1 MTDTIPGATGLTRRH
16 ALGAAAMVGVAVPT
30 LAACSG
36 DADDVASDPDATSG
50 GTSPSTPT
58 SSIPGSS
65 TPGSSTPTS
74 SAPADA
80 LATKADIPVGGG
92 VIFADAGVVITQPTE
107 GTFHGFTIVCTHQ
120 GCQVNSVTDTI
131 NCPCH
136 NSTYSIEDGSVVG
149 GPAPAPLTDVPLDIE
164 GNNINK
170 A

>member
-1 MTDTIPGATGLTRRH
+1 MTDAIASATGLTRRH

-36 DADDVASDPDATSG
+36 EGGDVATDPSASSTST
-50 GTSPSTPT
+50 GTSSSPSSPT
-58 SSIPGSS
+58 
-65 TPGSSTPTS
+65 TS
-74 SAPADA
+74 AAAGA

-92 VIFADAGVVITQPTE
+92 VIFADAGVVVTQPE
-107 GTFHGFTIVCTHQ
+107 AGTFHGFTIVCTHQ
-120 GCQVNSVTDTI
+120 GCQVSAVTDTI
-131 NCPCH
+131 DCACH
-136 NSTYSIEDGSVVG
+136 GSKYSLEDGSVVA